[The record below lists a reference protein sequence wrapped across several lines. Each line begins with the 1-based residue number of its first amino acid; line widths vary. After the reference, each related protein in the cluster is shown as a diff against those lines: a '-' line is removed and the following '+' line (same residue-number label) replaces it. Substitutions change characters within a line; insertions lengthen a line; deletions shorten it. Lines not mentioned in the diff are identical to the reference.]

1 MFMKRILK
9 RLQWKFSLG
18 FLLLI
23 AVAVAAVAT
32 LAVGTTTSSM
42 YDETADRAER
52 NALRFLAFLEDKKA
66 RALETASLMAADPV
80 LVRAAASGTFE
91 EVRDRAV
98 FLLKASGMEY
108 LVVTD
113 PQGKVLVRAH
123 EPEKHPAPDDSIA
136 GQANIRDALQGRSG
150 AFLEEGRVVRLSVR
164 AGVPLRDEA
173 GNLVGALSTGFVASS
188 NSLVE
193 EAKRLFG
200 VEFALSLGR
209 EIVTSTFGGGAI
221 LPSMTFTEG
230 TPEARTLSEGKT
242 LRGHLAL
249 GGTSFLSCT
258 APLTGP
264 DGKPLGVIQAAL
276 TTTSYE
282 NTRTAAILR
291 VGLASLTILL
301 ASGGII
307 FFSVAGF
314 VRPIR
319 TLQRLMAAAGAGDL
333 TVRGIVD
340 KNDEIGELY
349 ASFNLMIHHQSRL
362 VGMIKKAVEEMAAS
376 SEEMAA
382 SLEQVSA
389 TAEHISRSISDVAEG
404 VNKGEASVIQA
415 SKDLLEL
422 SSLLQI
428 SRTQAEHA
436 LEKSDVTM
444 GTARQGQATV
454 DEAVHLMGNIRDQ
467 VRETREVITILNGY
481 TQQIQTIAGTIT
493 GIAKQTNLLALNAA
507 IEASRAGEAGRGFAV
522 VAEEVRK
529 LAEESNRGAADVT
542 TNIVKVGNEA
552 TLAVHSMEKSSGEVN
567 LGADQIRRSGDA
579 LEQILDA
586 VASTVESVRQILNV
600 AGEEVATSEKIVE
613 IIDSMASIM
622 EKTNDHAH
630 QVASATEQTTAAIE
644 TVSTAAEEVAALAQG
659 LHEGTTRFKVET
671 DTSALTSEQI
681 LQRAKSDHLLWK
693 MRIQY
698 MLEGLETVRPEDVTS
713 HRHCLLGTWYF
724 GPGRELAADP
734 LFTALDEPHKA
745 VHIAAAEAAAAYQ
758 EGDLSGARNA
768 LRNLEQHSEK
778 VITLLNRLIRRHARR
793 A

>member
-1 MFMKRILK
+1 MFIKRILK

-32 LAVGTTTSSM
+32 LAVGTTTSFM

-66 RALETASLMAADPV
+66 RALETATLMAADPV
-80 LVRAAASGTFE
+80 LVRAVASGTFE
-91 EVRDRAV
+91 EVRDRTV
-98 FLLKASGMEY
+98 FLFKASGMEY

-123 EPEKHPAPDDSIA
+123 EPEKRPAPDDSIA

-242 LRGHLAL
+242 LRGHLTL

-276 TTTSYE
+276 ATTAYE
-282 NTRTAAILR
+282 NTRTVAILR
-291 VGLASLTILL
+291 IGLVSLAILL

-444 GTARQGQATV
+444 DTARQGQATV
-454 DEAVHLMGNIRDQ
+454 GEAINLMGNIRDQ
-467 VRETREVITILNGY
+467 VRETREVITTLNGY

-529 LAEESNRGAADVT
+529 LAEQSQEAARKIADLIGEIQSDTDQAVLAMNDGTHEVKTGAGAVDLAGAAFREIAALVT
-542 TNIVKVGNEA
+542 QVSDQMKDISAAIQQMAAGSSQIVGAVQKIDGLSRKAAAESQTVSSA
-552 TLAVHSMEKSSGEVN
+552 TQEQLASMEEIAGSSE
-567 LGADQIRRSGDA
+567 A
-579 LEQILDA
+579 LAKLAQDLRDA
-586 VASTVESVRQILNV
+586 VAQFRV
-600 AGEEVATSEKIVE
+600 
-613 IIDSMASIM
+613 
-622 EKTNDHAH
+622 
-630 QVASATEQTTAAIE
+630 
-644 TVSTAAEEVAALAQG
+644 
-659 LHEGTTRFKVET
+659 
-671 DTSALTSEQI
+671 
-681 LQRAKSDHLLWK
+681 
-693 MRIQY
+693 
-698 MLEGLETVRPEDVTS
+698 
-713 HRHCLLGTWYF
+713 
-724 GPGRELAADP
+724 
-734 LFTALDEPHKA
+734 
-745 VHIAAAEAAAAYQ
+745 
-758 EGDLSGARNA
+758 
-768 LRNLEQHSEK
+768 
-778 VITLLNRLIRRHARR
+778 
-793 A
+793 